1 MAPKTSQR
9 TKKSRKSGTAKV
21 QPTATRTDGKG
32 RPCWV
37 CGAPDSTEEHVWP
50 EWLKDH
56 AEQPT
61 GTYRIGL
68 EGDPAA
74 TRQWTG
80 GAFELTSRVLCEQC
94 NRRLGDKLEG
104 PSAQLIPSMF
114 KAQSR
119 RLDPS
124 DLRLLAHWFYKTAL
138 MVSTA
143 NRVPASELP
152 KEHYRGLNTSFDLP
166 PTSTAWIAEIA
177 DPSHE
182 VTLRLQR
189 FNWRDPDLA
198 NPPRVEGYA
207 FVASVKDVAGF
218 AVIFDTRQSPDSVEH
233 PPLQLGGLGVGKLVR
248 VWPTGDDY
256 GLVWPPPTAMSMA
269 EAHDLLK
276 VIERAARPP
285 SSAG

>member
-1 MAPKTSQR
+1 MSDGGEA
-9 TKKSRKSGTAKV
+9 GTAKV
-21 QPTATRTDGKG
+21 EPTAQQAHREG

-50 EWLKDH
+50 EWLKDY

-61 GTYRIGL
+61 GTYWIGVD
-68 EGDPAA
+68 GDPAA

-80 GAFELTSRVLCEQC
+80 GAFELVSRVLCERC
-94 NRRLGDKLEG
+94 NKRFGEELEG
-104 PSAQLIPSMF
+104 PGAQLIPSMF

-124 DLRLLAHWFYKTAL
+124 DLRLLTSWFYKTAL

-152 KEHYRGLNTSFDLP
+152 KEHYRGLETSFDLP
-166 PTSTAWIAEIA
+166 PTSTAWIARIV

-189 FNWRDPDLA
+189 FTWRDPDLSNA
-198 NPPRVEGYA
+198 PRVEGYA
-207 FVASVKDVAGF
+207 FVASVKDVVGF
-218 AVIFDTRQSPDSVEH
+218 AVIFDTRQSPNSIEH
-233 PPLQLGGLGVGKLVR
+233 PPLQLGALGVGKLLR
-248 VWPTGDDY
+248 VWPVGSHY
-256 GLVWPPPTAMSMA
+256 GVVWPPPTALLMA
-269 EAHDLLK
+269 ETQDLLK
-276 VIERAARPP
+276 TIERAARPET
-285 SSAG
+285 SGG